1 MGSQSREDRIL
12 SSLLESRASN
22 EYVIDVPKDRAYTW
36 ITNVVTFLIGIL
48 IVLLIWQGFSVLYN
62 EYIGNSL
69 ISFPTPLEAFDRLF
83 ELLSGSNMFGL
94 TIYDHVFA
102 SLKRWTIGYVISA
115 VIGVL
120 TGLIL
125 GYSPKLYSVGII
137 PVHILQMIPGLAWI
151 PIAML
156 IFGLGDES
164 AIFIIAMTAMAP
176 IIINV
181 SSGIRKAP
189 PVIMRVANMVGSSRL
204 SIFSNILI
212 PYASLDIINGLRI
225 GLANGWRVLIAAE
238 MVVGVAV
245 GLGFSISQATYVVD
259 YVSAF
264 VCIMVICAIG
274 LFVEKVVFVSIE
286 KYIRRRLG
294 LEGGA

>member
-1 MGSQSREDRIL
+1 MGIQNREDKIL
-12 SSLLESRASN
+12 NSLLESRADN
-22 EYVIDVPKDRAYTW
+22 EHVIDVPRDHTYTI
-36 ITNVVTFLIGIL
+36 ITNILTFLIGIF
-48 IVLLIWQGFSVLYN
+48 IVLLIWQGFAVLYN
-62 EYIGNSL
+62 DYIGNSL
-69 ISFPTPLEAFDRLF
+69 IPFTTPLEAFERLF
-83 ELLSGSNMFGL
+83 ELLSGGNMFGV

-102 SLKRWTIGYVISA
+102 SLKRWTMGYVISA
-115 VIGVL
+115 VIGIL

-125 GYSPKLYSVGII
+125 GYSTRLYPVGII

-156 IFGLGDES
+156 MFGLGDES

-189 PVIMRVANMVGSSRL
+189 PVIMRVANMVGSSKF

-225 GLANGWRVLIAAE
+225 GLANAWRVLIAAE

-245 GLGFSISQATYVVD
+245 GLGYSISQATYVID
-259 YVSAF
+259 YSSAF

-286 KYIRRRLG
+286 KYIRRKIG
-294 LEGGA
+294 LEEGV